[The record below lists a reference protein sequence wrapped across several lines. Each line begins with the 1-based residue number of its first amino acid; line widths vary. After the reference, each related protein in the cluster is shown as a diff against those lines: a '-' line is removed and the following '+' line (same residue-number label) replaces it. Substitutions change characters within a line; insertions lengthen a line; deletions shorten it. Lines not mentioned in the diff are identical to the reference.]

1 MALFDLSLDSLRS
14 YKSQVIAPLDFDEF
28 WTGTLADARTLATDP
43 VFDKMDT
50 GLELVDVFDVTFSG
64 FAGHPI
70 KAWFILPK
78 QAEGSLPC
86 VVKFIGYGGG
96 RAFPHDH
103 LLWPSAGY
111 ATLVMD
117 TRGQGS
123 TWSKGDTP
131 DPVGS
136 EPAHPGFMTRG
147 ISSRETYYYR
157 RVFTDAVRAVETAM
171 GHPSVD
177 RARIAVTGG
186 SQGGGIALAVSGL
199 MPDIKACLPDVPF
212 LCEFPRS
219 VDITPRDPFPE
230 ISRYLAV
237 HRDNAEQVFSTLAYF
252 DGVNFARRAQA
263 NALFSVGLMDTVC
276 PPSTVY
282 AAYNAYQ
289 GSDKSIREYHY
300 NDHEGGGSFQE
311 REQLKWLGGIF
322 KGKRLSQT

>member
-1 MALFDLSLDSLRS
+1 MPLFDLSLADLRA
-14 YKSQVIAPLDFDEF
+14 YQSQVIAPLDFDEF
-28 WTGTLADARTLATDP
+28 WSRTLAEARSLAVDP
-43 VFDKMDT
+43 VFEKIET
-50 GLELVDVFDVTFSG
+50 GLDLFDVFDVTFSG

-78 QAEGSLPC
+78 HASGPLPC
-86 VVKFIGYGGG
+86 VDKFIGYGGG

-111 ATLVMD
+111 ATFVMD

-123 TWSKGDTP
+123 TWSKGDTS

-157 RVFTDAVRAVETAM
+157 RVFTDAVGAVETAQA
-171 GHPSVD
+171 HALVD
-177 RARIAVTGG
+177 PARIAVTGG

-199 MPDIKACLPDVPF
+199 MSGIKACLPDVPF

-219 VDITPRDPFPE
+219 VEITPRDPFPE

-237 HRDNAEQVFSTLAYF
+237 HRDNGEQVFATLSYF
-252 DGVNFARRAQA
+252 DGVNFARRSHAS
-263 NALFSVGLMDTVC
+263 ALFSVGLMDTVC

-311 REQLKWLGGIF
+311 REQLKWLGSIL
-322 KGKRLSQT
+322 KAK